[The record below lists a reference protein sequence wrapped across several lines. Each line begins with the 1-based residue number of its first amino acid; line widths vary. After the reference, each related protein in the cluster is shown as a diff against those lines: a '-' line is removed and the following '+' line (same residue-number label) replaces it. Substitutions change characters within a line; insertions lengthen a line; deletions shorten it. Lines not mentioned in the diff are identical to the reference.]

1 MKLPL
6 PPHATRMLASAG
18 MAILIASASLAANAA
33 QKKVTLAIPTMDCPV
48 CPLTVKR
55 ALFKVPGVSQVEVSF
70 ENRRAV
76 VIFDDAKAN
85 VSALTESTK
94 NAGYPSTIVESA
106 K

>member
-1 MKLPL
+1 MTLPA
-6 PPHATRMLASAG
+6 PPRATRMLVSAG

-70 ENRRAV
+70 ENRSAV

-94 NAGYPSTIVESA
+94 NAGYPSTILESA